1 MPSTWLRKDW
11 HSREEIDEHVPRTF
25 AFAVYAL
32 GTSNGSGGFFVDYVA
47 RTAGADGGLQRS
59 LRAHDGAFPQCTAF
73 KFDLFEDEAAAF
85 ACECQIFHTFH
96 PELNDAHPI
105 SPEGSDL
112 ECPVP
117 DCATTREG
125 CVRG

>member
-11 HSREEIDEHVPRTF
+11 HPRDAIDEHVPRTS

-32 GTSNGSGGFFVDYVA
+32 GTSNGSGGFYVDFVGRSPRA
-47 RTAGADGGLQRS
+47 AGGLQRS
-59 LRAHDGAFPQCTAF
+59 LRAHDGAFFQCTAF

-85 ACECQIFHTFH
+85 ACECQIFHTFN
-96 PELNDAHPI
+96 PELNEAHP
-105 SPEGSDL
+105 SPPDGSDL

-117 DCATTREG
+117 DCATARE
-125 CVRG
+125 R